1 MHARER
7 ETGVPVPVAGVVVVV
22 HRPFPTRVLHLTGIL
37 IRSAQRAQEDARHG
51 QLQQDVVG
59 HLVIPVEGG
68 AQATLEEAGVEAEV
82 GDGSGLPLDV
92 LVGDARSAHADVLR
106 VAEVVAALSGQRFGE
121 SIVAN
126 FLITQLTPR
135 ATQLQRAQP
144 VDVLQESLV
153 AHHPCGRERGERSVA
168 VVLRQTRRTVV
179 TDVELSQVAVG
190 VVVAHAAEER
200 LQGILLGIACGR
212 RILRAAVQLVDGVGG
227 EALLR
232 AVVYV
237 VAVLLNGVT
246 QQYAQLVVAE
256 LLVVREDVL
265 VDPARLEPVVV
276 GQRVLRAGGGNLLA
290 FGIVVSLIARR
301 VGHHAVG
308 VELEGQRRR
317 ELQAVEDVDLAKHL
331 TVEAVVVVVARAVV
345 DVAQGVLERRLRDGA
360 VAVVVGPVAVRELH
374 GHRGT
379 CEPRQVAHQ
388 TFARDACGGLIHA
401 LLRTREVQTQFYA
414 AQLSIDIR
422 AEVVA
427 LVAGVLHD
435 TILVQILHREHVVH
449 GLGTALHAQV
459 VLLHEGRAEHLLRP
473 VDAGEVVG
481 VGAVLQ
487 LVEHVLRVGTS
498 GLCLIKHQ
506 GPVVTTHEVG
516 QHRGFLKS
524 YGTRIGDLRAHFQSA
539 LGRDEN
545 HTISGTHTIDGGR
558 SGILQHGD
566 ALDILGRQFRHLA
579 DGALDTVDENHRV
592 VLRCIAQRSH
602 TAHADFGIV
611 VTGLCTVQ
619 LQHNAWQAA
628 LQQVRRVGN
637 GQVAHFREVNGGHR
651 TRQVG
656 FLRCAVADDH
666 HLIQGFHVFVEG
678 DVERFAGTEVYFLR
692 TEAHIRDVELAG
704 VDAFQRELTVEIG
717 HCAAVG
723 AHDLDGG
730 ADDGLTVVVDHL
742 SLHNSILLNSLH
754 ARRARK
760 HRLRTTDEE
769 G

>member
-1 MHARER
+1 M
-7 ETGVPVPVAGVVVVV
+7 
-22 HRPFPTRVLHLTGIL
+22 
-37 IRSAQRAQEDARHG
+37 
-51 QLQQDVVG
+51 
-59 HLVIPVEGG
+59 
-68 AQATLEEAGVEAEV
+68 
-82 GDGSGLPLDV
+82 
-92 LVGDARSAHADVLR
+92 
-106 VAEVVAALSGQRFGE
+106 
-121 SIVAN
+121 
-126 FLITQLTPR
+126 
-135 ATQLQRAQP
+135 
-144 VDVLQESLV
+144 
-153 AHHPCGRERGERSVA
+153 
-168 VVLRQTRRTVV
+168 
-179 TDVELSQVAVG
+179 TDVELSQIAVG

-246 QQYAQLVVAE
+246 QQHAQLVVAE
-256 LLVVREDVL
+256 LLVVGEDVL
-265 VDPARLEPVVV
+265 VDPTRLEPVVV

-301 VGHHAVG
+301 VGHHTVG

-317 ELQAVEDVDLAKHL
+317 ELQAVEDVDLAEHL
-331 TVEAVVVVVARAVV
+331 TIKAVVVVVASAVV
-345 DVAQGVLERRLRDGA
+345 DVVDGVLERRLRDGS
-360 VAVVVGPVAVRELH
+360 VAVGIGPVAVRELH

-379 CEPRQVAHQ
+379 REPRQVAHQ
-388 TFARDACGGLIHA
+388 AFARDACGGLINT

-449 GLGTALHAQV
+449 GLGTALHAEV
-459 VLLHEGRAEHLLRP
+459 MLLHEGRAEHLACP
-473 VDAGEVVG
+473 VGIGEVVG

-487 LVEHVLRVGTS
+487 LVEHVLRVGA
-498 GLCLIKHQ
+498 GRLCLVEHQ
-506 GPVVTTHEVG
+506 RPVVAAHEVG
-516 QHRGFLKS
+516 QHGGLLQGYRA
-524 YGTRIGDLRAHFQSA
+524 RVGDLRAHLQSA
-539 LGRDEN
+539 LRRDEDN
-545 HTISGTHTIDGGR
+545 AVGSTHTVDGGR
-558 SGILQHGD
+558 SSILQHGY
-566 ALDILGRQFRHLA
+566 ALYVFSGKLRHLA
-579 DGALDTVDENHRV
+579 DRTLDTVDEYHRV
-592 VLRCIAQRSH
+592 VLRSIAQGAD
-602 TAHADFGIV
+602 TTHANLWVV
-611 VTGLCTVQ
+611 VTGLSTVQ

-678 DVERFAGTEVYFLR
+678 DVEGFAGTEVHFLR
-692 TEAHIRDVELAG
+692 TEAHIRDVELTG

-723 AHDLDGG
+723 AYDLDGG
-730 ADDGLTVVVDHL
+730 ADDGLSVMVNDL
-742 SLHNSILLNSLH
+742 SLDNSILLNSLH
-754 ARRARK
+754 ARSARK